1 MSWRETAV
9 LIIRARRE
17 GVALTARADGKLGW
31 KADRPPS
38 DELLALLKKH
48 KYDILALI
56 RPPSSRSSIAVGPAR
71 VMLRRVRALGFEATL
86 DDAGALLISDTTG
99 RQRDLSRRL
108 PIGEVFDAIVAGL
121 ADDPD
126 LLDLDTATAEPD
138 LSDLDLRPDLSEPDL
153 FEPGPPGLADDSG
166 LLDWRLTAMVE
177 FIAANQGGRRQC

>member
-1 MSWRETAV
+1 MSWRETAA

-17 GVALTARADGKLGW
+17 GVTLTARADGKLGW

-48 KYDILALI
+48 KTDILALI
-56 RPPSSRSSIAVGPAR
+56 RSPSRGSSIAVGAAR
-71 VMLRRVRALGFEATL
+71 SLLRRVRALGFEAAL
-86 DDAGALLISDTTG
+86 DDGALSIGDTTG

-108 PIGEVFDAIVAGL
+108 PIGEVLDIIVAGL

-138 LSDLDLRPDLSEPDL
+138 LSDLDLRPDLSQPEL
-153 FEPGPPGLADDSG
+153 FEPGPPGLGGSA
-166 LLDWRLTAMVE
+166 
-177 FIAANQGGRRQC
+177 IARRRG